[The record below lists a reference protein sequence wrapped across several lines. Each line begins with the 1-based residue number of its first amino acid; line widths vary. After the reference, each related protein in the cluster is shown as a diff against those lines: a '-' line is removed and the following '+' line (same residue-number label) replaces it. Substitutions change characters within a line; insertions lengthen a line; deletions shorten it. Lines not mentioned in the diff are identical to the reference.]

1 MVVFEVLGD
10 SNISRSWKAV
20 AADYDKLKGSILRS
34 VTTLPLLKDSLR
46 TVAQSTSALSNP
58 VSRLVPDGTDANL
71 RIELNGLFDEI
82 LDCLI
87 QTVNCNPNLQ
97 VRVSYFLTCDVCSL
111 WIFKKKVRPIL
122 LAFSFIAHL
131 EVFNDLGIII
141 SLKWQFRFYSTHL

>member
-46 TVAQSTSALSNP
+46 TVAQSTQFILIFALSNP

-111 WIFKKKVRPIL
+111 
-122 LAFSFIAHL
+122 
-131 EVFNDLGIII
+131 
-141 SLKWQFRFYSTHL
+141 